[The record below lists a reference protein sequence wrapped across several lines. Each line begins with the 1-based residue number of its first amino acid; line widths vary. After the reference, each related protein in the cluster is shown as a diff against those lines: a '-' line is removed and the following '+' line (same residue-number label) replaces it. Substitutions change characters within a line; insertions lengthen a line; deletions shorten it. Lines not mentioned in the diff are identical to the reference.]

1 MVMSEIVRTFDNI
14 IRLDIFVCKCRLF
27 NYICNTILKNNNIM
41 PVKHFGVSLDEY
53 LLKALY
59 DFMIE
64 NKFSNNS
71 HVFLS
76 LKETI
81 NHCNLIM
88 TLPG

>member
-1 MVMSEIVRTFDNI
+1 
-14 IRLDIFVCKCRLF
+14 
-27 NYICNTILKNNNIM
+27 M